1 MKLDPRIIDIS
12 KILLRNETDEAKK
25 YIGTKC
31 YFGHDLVDFIDVDNE
46 CFLGTLINVDI
57 SDDIEPYEGKIKRPD
72 MEPYFSYLLPAKFVE
87 EEKPKKDKYVPFET
101 LNDLRDYKIRIGDP
115 IVFFNKKYP
124 EIRYS
129 TIVTEIQ
136 FDNDNFNVIGITLG
150 STSYSLETLCN
161 DYIWHCCNNEWIPF
175 GKRVE
180 E

>member
-1 MKLDPRIIDIS
+1 MKLDPRIVNIS
-12 KILLRNETDEAKK
+12 HILSPIETEEAEK
-25 YIGTKC
+25 YIGEMC
-31 YFGHDLVDFIDVDNE
+31 YFADGFYTFSNLDKCPKAKLEKIHYDSKDF
-46 CFLGTLINVDI
+46 
-57 SDDIEPYEGKIKRPD
+57 PYEWNEDFEQYTYI
-72 MEPYFSYLLPAKFVE
+72 LPIKFVE
-87 EEKPKKDKYVPFET
+87 KPKKEKDKYVPFET
-101 LNDLRDYKIRIGDP
+101 LNDLKDYKIRIGDP

>member
-1 MKLDPRIIDIS
+1 MKLD
-12 KILLRNETDEAKK
+12 
-25 YIGTKC
+25 
-31 YFGHDLVDFIDVDNE
+31 
-46 CFLGTLINVDI
+46 
-57 SDDIEPYEGKIKRPD
+57 
-72 MEPYFSYLLPAKFVE
+72 
-87 EEKPKKDKYVPFET
+87 KPKKDKYVPFET

-115 IVFFNKKYP
+115 IVLFNKKYP

-136 FDNDNFNVIGITLG
+136 FDNDNFTVIGITLG

-175 GKRVE
+175 GKKVE

>member
-1 MKLDPRIIDIS
+1 MKLDSRIKDIS

-31 YFGHDLVDFIDVDNE
+31 YFGHDLVDFIDIDNE

-57 SDDIEPYEGKIKRPD
+57 SDDIEPYEGKIKRSD

-87 EEKPKKDKYVPFET
+87 EEKPKENKYVPFET
-101 LNDLRDYKIRIGDP
+101 LNDLRDYKIHIGDVIQLRP
-115 IVFFNKKYP
+115 LDAPDIQH
-124 EIRYS
+124 S
-129 TIVTEIQ
+129 TIVTNIYFECNSEEI
-136 FDNDNFNVIGITLG
+136 ILITLG
-150 STSYSLETLCN
+150 ADTYSLDTLCN
-161 DYIWHCCNNEWIPF
+161 NYLIKLDNEWVPF

>member
-1 MKLDPRIIDIS
+1 MKLDPRIVSIS
-12 KILLRNETDEAKK
+12 HILSPIETEEAEK
-25 YIGTKC
+25 YIGEMC
-31 YFGHDLVDFIDVDNE
+31 YFADGFYTFSNLDKCPKAKLEKIHYDSKDF
-46 CFLGTLINVDI
+46 
-57 SDDIEPYEGKIKRPD
+57 PYEWNED
-72 MEPYFSYLLPAKFVE
+72 FEQYTYLLPAEFVE

-136 FDNDNFNVIGITLG
+136 FDNDNFTVIGITLG

-161 DYIWHCCNNEWIPF
+161 DYIWHCCNNEWVPF
-175 GKRVE
+175 GKRVKE
-180 E
+180 